1 MNQDNPFPGNPEV
14 VGVGFSDTSLL
25 AVSILGFAIMAF
37 LIYSIV
43 LSRVQSA
50 DELEKNDVDGDL
62 DYEEELLRADVS
74 TLNRAQRRARAK
86 ALMKRERRVA
96 PAEGEEGGDGG
107 EDTHLSRKERQK
119 AAKATERK
127 ERQKLDAA
135 RQEEQRVAQQK
146 AQEEKKLRLELEAIQ
161 AEEDRLR
168 REEEEEEQKQQEW
181 ERWNTFLASP
191 DGSIS
196 MTVEEWAKELEQ
208 GPSAVHL
215 ATIVQRFDTPLKQ
228 VKERINQL
236 VRDGRVTGCIDET
249 TNTFWVFSHDNLLAL
264 ATFIQTQGEVSL
276 YDISKAAGG
285 ILKK

>member
-1 MNQDNPFPGNPEV
+1 M
-14 VGVGFSDTSLL
+14 
-25 AVSILGFAIMAF
+25 
-37 LIYSIV
+37 
-43 LSRVQSA
+43 
-50 DELEKNDVDGDL
+50 
-62 DYEEELLRADVS
+62 
-74 TLNRAQRRARAK
+74 
-86 ALMKRERRVA
+86 
-96 PAEGEEGGDGG
+96 
-107 EDTHLSRKERQK
+107 SRKERQK

-168 REEEEEEQKQQEW
+168 REEEEEQQKQKELEQ
-181 ERWNTFLASP
+181 WNTFLKSA

-196 MTVEEWAKELEQ
+196 LTVAEWVQELEQ

-215 ATIVQRFDTPLKQ
+215 ATIVNRFDTPLNQ
-228 VKERINQL
+228 VKQRINEL

-249 TNTFWVFSHDNLLAL
+249 TNTFWVFSHDKLLAL
-264 ATFIQTQGEVSL
+264 ASFIQHQGEVSL
-276 YDISKAAGG
+276 VELSKAASD